1 MLGNQFGGKLEIEIA
16 ECELANRRRGHV
28 LEGRTGP
35 FQEVEISLIFS
46 DSCG

>member
-1 MLGNQFGGKLEIEIA
+1 LEIEIA

-35 FQEVEISLIFS
+35 FQVSEGKPFS
-46 DSCG
+46 QTAAL